1 MYQEMYQMD
10 ALYGQGGLMSK
21 RILIVLA
28 VLIAVAGWCYGQSV
42 RRHLPRAT
50 QPPDAEAARV
60 LVYASGGPEA
70 DLAAAE
76 ISQSLIQHGCQL
88 EVHQRAQ
95 ADGTWRTV
103 VIVQAVTTHVAPL
116 P

>member
-1 MYQEMYQMD
+1 
-10 ALYGQGGLMSK
+10 MSK

-28 VLIAVAGWCYGQSV
+28 VLVAVAGWCYGQSV
-42 RRHLPRAT
+42 RRRLPAAPEQSVWTGTR
-50 QPPDAEAARV
+50 PPDADAAHV

-76 ISQSLIQHGCQL
+76 ISQSLLRHGCQL

-103 VIVQAVTTHVAPL
+103 VIVQTVERLVAMP
-116 P
+116 

>member
-1 MYQEMYQMD
+1 MF
-10 ALYGQGGLMSK
+10 K
-21 RILIVLA
+21 RTLIVLA
-28 VLIAVAGWCYGQSV
+28 ALVAVVGWCYGQSV
-42 RRHLPRAT
+42 RRHLPTTTEQSVWTGT
-50 QPPDAEAARV
+50 QPPDADGAHV

-76 ISQSLIQHGCQL
+76 ISQSLIRHGCQL

-103 VIVQAVTTHVAPL
+103 VIVQTVARFVAMP
-116 P
+116 